1 MKLLQKITGTVL
13 RLGKDGAGEI
23 DRPEGKPLRVYG
35 TIPGETI
42 TGTTMKRGPDGI
54 RTRLDEVTNT
64 SSDRITP
71 RCPYA
76 GMCGGCKWQHI
87 SYERQLQEKIDRL
100 TRTFLDANIALPTLT
115 TVAAPD
121 IFFYRNRMDFVFGRN
136 GELGLKEP
144 DRWWSVLDLQSCF
157 LLSPESVE
165 IVNKVRDWAK
175 GTGLAFWNTKTQEGF
190 FRYLVIREGK
200 NTGQRMVTLVTT
212 KGTDE
217 HAAKVQEFVDVIG
230 PRATSVVWGIND
242 RLTDLSVSDE
252 VIPLRG
258 DPWIHETVN
267 EMRYKI
273 RPNSF
278 FQTNSTMAAKLQD
291 AVREAC
297 GDLQNKVLLDL
308 CCGSGFFA
316 VAFANKAQRVIGVE
330 IDADAIISAK
340 ENATLNKAQ
349 AEFHATPAEKFDW
362 STIAP
367 DVTIVD
373 PPRGGLHPDVV
384 DTLLDKRPPR
394 VVYVS
399 CSYDRFLKE
408 WVGYDGHAGLSDGYE
423 LLSVQAL
430 DLFPHTPH
438 IEIVFTL
445 QAKT

>member
-1 MKLLQKITGTVL
+1 MKLLQKVGGIVA

-23 DRPEGKPLRVYG
+23 DRLEGKPLRVYG
-35 TIPGETI
+35 TIPGETVV
-42 TGTTMKRGPDGI
+42 GTTLKRGPDGI
-54 RTRLDEVTNT
+54 RTRLDEVSVT
-64 SSDRITP
+64 SPNRVTP

-76 GMCGGCKWQHI
+76 GTCGGCKWQHM
-87 SYERQLQEKIDRL
+87 SYERQLQEKIDRV
-100 TRTFLDANIALPTLT
+100 TRQFSDEDIALPSLT
-115 TVAAPD
+115 IVAAPD
-121 IFFYRNRMDFVFGRN
+121 IYFYRNRMDFVFGRH

-175 GTGLAFWNTKTQEGF
+175 GTGYTYWDTKTQVGF

-200 NTGQRMVTLVTT
+200 NTGERMVTLVTT

-217 HAAKVQEFVDVIG
+217 QAAKMREIPDMIG
-230 PRATSVVWGIND
+230 TSATSVVWGISD
-242 RLTDLSVSDE
+242 RRTDLSIADE
-252 VIPLRG
+252 IIPLRG
-258 DPWIHETVN
+258 EPWMHETIN
-267 EMRYKI
+267 GMRYKI

-297 GDLQNKVLLDL
+297 GDLDDKVLLDL
-308 CCGSGFFA
+308 CCGSGFFS
-316 VAFANKAQRVIGVE
+316 VAFANAAQRVIGVE
-330 IDADAIISAK
+330 IDAEAIVSAQ
-340 ENATLNKAQ
+340 ENASLNNVS

-362 STIAP
+362 SSIAP
-367 DVTIVD
+367 DVAIVD

-384 DTLLDKRPPR
+384 DTLLDKRPSR

-408 WVGYDGHAGLSDGYE
+408 WIGYDGHSGLSNGYE
-423 LLSVQAL
+423 LVAVKAL
-430 DLFPHTPH
+430 DLFPHTAH
-438 IEIVFTL
+438 VEVVFTL
-445 QAKT
+445 KAK